1 MKLVRTLA
9 QFTAAMLLAAMLAG
23 CSETKIESDVLYYAP
38 TQKYVVK
45 VNYSRNVDDRPDDY
59 YFVFDTEQ
67 EARDFVQAVN
77 SDPHT
82 RLAIDRERFGESTK
96 AFQDIDRLA
105 GPVPPRVRPDAI
117 NRAIDRV
124 VPPIP
129 TGPAPQ

>member
-1 MKLVRTLA
+1 MKRMRWLA
-9 QFTAAMLLAAMLAG
+9 RFAAAMLLAATLAG
-23 CSETKIESDVLYYAP
+23 CSDTKILSDVLYYAP
-38 TQKYVVK
+38 AQKYVVK

-82 RLAIDRERFGESTK
+82 RLANDRLKYGDRTQ
-96 AFQDIDRLA
+96 AFLDIDKGA

-117 NRAIDRV
+117 NRALDRV
-124 VPPIP
+124 TPPIP
-129 TGPAPQ
+129 TGPTPQ